1 MATGA
6 NILSVCST
14 IDGQLSLVAGG
25 LSVAAGGR
33 LVQKGQ
39 LSVSVTSYMGVGVRV
54 AAGATWMQEGRTIVA
69 AGSDTSTETRHHFSL
84 LGSSPNALP
93 FSNRLLV
100 RPLTHTDWVE
110 HTL

>member
-1 MATGA
+1 VLGLGGRSLAIEGG
-6 NILSVCST
+6 VFT
-14 IDGQLSLVAGG
+14 IDGSLSLVDGG

-54 AAGATWMQEGRTIVA
+54 AAGATWTQEGRAIIA

-84 LGSSPNALP
+84 GSCSPP
-93 FSNRLLV
+93 PPLLCPSAV
-100 RPLTHTDWVE
+100 IC
-110 HTL
+110 